1 MGRKKTKIDRY
12 MCSVED
18 GRGRRASRRRKLK
31 TLKKL
36 LAKLSVFVKTV
47 SLHT

>member
-1 MGRKKTKIDRY
+1 MSRRKTKIDRY

-18 GRGRRASRRRKLK
+18 GRGRRASRKRKLK

-36 LAKLSVFVKTV
+36 IAKLSVFVKTV
-47 SLHT
+47 S